1 MNITQEILEKMIGK
15 MIKVIKPEG
24 VSDIEFKIRPV
35 DMVGNEYSM
44 SITYI
49 IPDKSEIINNQI
61 SADKYRS
68 KWNNEIVNNIKDY
81 IGTKVFIGSSGFI
94 RESYHNY
101 LKKNS

>member
-1 MNITQEILEKMIGK
+1 MNLSQENLEKMIGK
-15 MIKVIKPEG
+15 LIKVIKPEG

-35 DMVGNEYSM
+35 DMTGNEYSM

-68 KWNNEIVNNIKDY
+68 KWNDEISNNIKNY
-81 IGTKVFIGSSGFI
+81 FGPKIFIGSSGFT